1 MKTYFVKLTSGYYY
15 AVENGQYGRFG
26 RALAWS
32 VRSAQRWLI
41 KSLTLSVLDEK
52 PSVEESDAVRCAVC
66 KKLAR
71 SSLRAPDHRRRG

>member
-26 RALAWS
+26 PRALAWS
-32 VRSAQRWLI
+32 LCEAHKDELI

-71 SSLRAPDHRRRG
+71 SSLRAP